1 MDTNSKINIIWYDG
15 FFGCWD
21 HGLLASIFNADPRFV
36 QHNSGRPVFDEA
48 IIIMGK
54 PQDHLAVFD
63 HLSKF
68 KKALVILTSD
78 EDSMESWKSFI
89 PDHVQVWTQYYH
101 ENKSPIKDRLLLG
114 FPTRLKD
121 VTVDKTLERKYFCSF
136 VGQVQNSHRRKCV
149 DALEKIPGHFMKLA
163 SGFGGVNGLEY
174 QDYINILCQSKIVLC
189 PSGSM
194 CTDSFRVYEAL
205 ECGALPIVEPRSPRD
220 EKHFNYW
227 KEVNADIL
235 PCLDDWGSLPFL
247 LQDTQYIEER
257 TRQCLSWWD
266 NYKQEF
272 KQKLIN
278 ALC

>member
-1 MDTNSKINIIWYDG
+1 MDTNTPINIIWYDG

-21 HGLLASIFNADPRFV
+21 HGLLASIFNSDLRFI

-54 PQDHLAVFD
+54 PNDLNGVHE

-68 KKALVILTSD
+68 KKALIILTSD
-78 EDSMESWKSFI
+78 EDSMWDWRSFI
-89 PDHVQVWTQYYH
+89 PAHLEVWTQYYYK
-101 ENKSPIKDRLLLG
+101 NKLQIKERLLLG

-121 VTVDKTLERKYFCSF
+121 VSINKEQERKYFCSF
-136 VGQVQNSHRRKCV
+136 VGQIQNSHRQKCV
-149 DALEKIPGHFMKLA
+149 DALKQIPDHFIKIA
-163 SGFGGVNGLEY
+163 DGFGGVNGLEY
-174 QDYINILCQSKIVLC
+174 QDYINILCQSKVVLC

-227 KEVNADIL
+227 KEVYAGIL
-235 PCLDDWGSLPFL
+235 PCMDDWASLPFIL
-247 LQDTQYIEER
+247 KDTQYIEER
-257 TRQCLSWWD
+257 TQQCLFFWN
-266 NYKQEF
+266 NYKQEL
-272 KQKLIN
+272 KNKLLS
-278 ALC
+278 AL